1 MPFHTWL
8 SECLWILKF
17 GIIEDVTSPSLRAIQ
32 ASKVLRISSGRRALE
47 GFWTVHKLKFNNPLL
62 PTPESD
68 GMNTE
73 NHITDHYFTVVMTP
87 GFLLHITEFLV

>member
-1 MPFHTWL
+1 M
-8 SECLWILKF
+8 
-17 GIIEDVTSPSLRAIQ
+17 GNVTSPHLRAIQ
-32 ASKVLRISSGRRALE
+32 ASKVLRIGGERRALE
-47 GFWTVHKLKFNNPLL
+47 GFSSVYKLKFNHPLH
-62 PTPESD
+62 PTQESD